1 MCARVRVAQS
11 QYGGGWGVS
20 LKNQKKKGTTLAGET
35 KPLSV
40 QMATSGQCNEQLK
53 NNADVRCQS
62 GCFLKQKGTENAK
75 GEGKGS
81 SPNISAHIH

>member
-1 MCARVRVAQS
+1 
-11 QYGGGWGVS
+11 
-20 LKNQKKKGTTLAGET
+20 
-35 KPLSV
+35 
-40 QMATSGQCNEQLK
+40 MATSGQCNEQLK